1 MASGFHRNK
10 NVKLQIGE
18 TLDIGK
24 TLDISRRIFIKPVEM
39 GEIQTFFKINK
50 SIIFTYKSI
59 RRQ

>member
-10 NVKLQIGE
+10 NEKLQIGE

-39 GEIQTFFKINK
+39 GEIQTFSK
-50 SIIFTYKSI
+50 
-59 RRQ
+59 

>member
-18 TLDIGK
+18 TLDI
-24 TLDISRRIFIKPVEM
+24 SRGIFIKPLGM
-39 GEIQTFFKINK
+39 GEIQTFLKINK
-50 SIIFTYKSI
+50 SIKKIFTYKSI